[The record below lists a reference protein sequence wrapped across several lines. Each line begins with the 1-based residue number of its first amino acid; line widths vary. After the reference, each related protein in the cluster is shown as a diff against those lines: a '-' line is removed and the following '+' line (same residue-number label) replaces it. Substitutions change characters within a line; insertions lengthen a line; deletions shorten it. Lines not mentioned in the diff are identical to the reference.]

1 MSHTSDVTSVCLL
14 CVQAVAD
21 TVQARHPLHT
31 LCGLAVL
38 VIDPQ
43 IVLNPAQPV
52 MRQQPAA
59 VRLIVPESLVPQL
72 SAGRHELSDADS
84 PSNSYM
90 FGEASEIFELDFVG
104 LVTTDSGF
112 VSLIARGALPP
123 STPC

>member
-1 MSHTSDVTSVCLL
+1 MCRLWLTLFKPIIQYIL
-14 CVQAVAD
+14 
-21 TVQARHPLHT
+21 

-84 PSNSYM
+84 PSNSYV

-123 STPC
+123 STPR